1 MIKHYK
7 SILSI
12 IISSTITMTMNAC
25 NSQNSTP
32 SEASDIIDT
41 LSNFEEIESL
51 DAIVENDST
60 TNDSNKQII
69 AKDTTSAISNSK
81 KTIMTAADYDREFV
95 KMGFVDVQTLDPS
108 IQVDLK
114 YSSVDNFMG
123 KNMYGDLYKAYLRP
137 EIADMVVKAQK
148 YLKEVNP
155 EYTLVI
161 YDAARPLS
169 AQRMMYE
176 KVQGTK
182 FSDYVAKPVNGGG
195 YHNYGCAVDVT
206 ILYKGKPLDMGAG
219 FDEFSEMSHINNEKQ
234 NLEKGKLSQEAY
246 DNRQVLRN
254 AMKKA
259 GFDTYKCEW
268 WHFQHYTKQYMRAHF
283 KSIDF

>member
-1 MIKHYK
+1 
-7 SILSI
+7 
-12 IISSTITMTMNAC
+12 MNF
-25 NSQNSTP
+25 TKT
-32 SEASDIIDT
+32 T
-41 LSNFEEIESL
+41 LSFMVCCSIPFLTSCCTEQSITSK
-51 DAIVENDST
+51 ST
-60 TNDSNKQII
+60 TSEPSTQIANKTNNENIVLSNNTPTDTILTMKEDSNI
-69 AKDTTSAISNSK
+69 
-81 KTIMTAADYDREFV
+81 TATYYDQKFLE
-95 KMGFVDVQTLDPS
+95 MGFVDVQTLDPT

-114 YSSVDNFMG
+114 YSSTDNFMG
-123 KNMYGDLYKAYLRP
+123 INMYGDLHKAYLRP
-137 EIADMVVKAQK
+137 EIAEMVVKAQK
-148 YLKEVNP
+148 YLKETNP

-169 AQRMMYE
+169 AQRMMYN

-182 FSDYVAKPVNGGG
+182 FTDYVAKPVNGGG
-195 YHNYGCAVDVT
+195 YHNYGCAVDVS
-206 ILYKGKPLDMGAG
+206 ILYNGKPLDMGAG
-219 FDEFSEMSHINNEKQ
+219 FDEFTEMSHIDNEKQ

-268 WHFQHYTKQYMRAHF
+268 WHFQHYTKQYMRSHF

>member
-1 MIKHYK
+1 MTKHYHL
-7 SILSI
+7 ILSLTLSCAMPMSI
-12 IISSTITMTMNAC
+12 YACNTQTNNTEVNTDTTQLTTNEPVETIDTAKTIVSVDSTKTSKPIEPKDTITNSNA
-25 NSQNSTP
+25 
-32 SEASDIIDT
+32 
-41 LSNFEEIESL
+41 
-51 DAIVENDST
+51 
-60 TNDSNKQII
+60 
-69 AKDTTSAISNSK
+69 K
-81 KTIMTAADYDREFV
+81 KTMTAADYDREFV
-95 KMGFVDVQTLDPS
+95 KMGFVDVQKLDPT
-108 IQVDLK
+108 IHVDLK
-114 YSSVDNFMG
+114 YSSTDNFMG
-123 KNMYGDLYKAYLRP
+123 INMYGDLYKAYLRP

-148 YLKEVNP
+148 YIKEVNP

-169 AQRMMYE
+169 AQRMMYN

-195 YHNYGCAVDVT
+195 YHNFGCAVDVT
-206 ILYKGKPLDMGAG
+206 ILHKGKPLDMGAG
-219 FDEFSEMSHINNEKQ
+219 FDEFSEMSHIDNEDV
-234 NLEKGKLSQEAY
+234 NLKNGKLSKEAY

-268 WHFQHYTKQYMRAHF
+268 WHFQHYTKKYMRSHF

>member
-1 MIKHYK
+1 
-7 SILSI
+7 
-12 IISSTITMTMNAC
+12 MTMNAC
-25 NSQNSTP
+25 NLQNSTT

-51 DAIVENDST
+51 DTIVENDST
-60 TNDSNKQII
+60 TNDSKKQII

-268 WHFQHYTKQYMRAHF
+268 WHFQHYTKKYMRSHF